1 MSSRTPRIIDF
12 VLLPLLYYA
21 GAKLGVSMTVMPE
34 GMAILWPPNSALLA
48 AFIAF
53 QGRGYAAFAALAIGA
68 EVAADLPH
76 FGLVEAVLFGL
87 TNVVE
92 ATIAFLL
99 LARWRFDPRFTTLA
113 DLPKL
118 VLAGPCIG
126 ALAAAF
132 FGAAIYTYFR
142 GAETEY
148 LEFLRIWWFGDALG
162 LMIFTPLLLS
172 VWPYGR
178 DENRAPPVALR
189 SSDALVG
196 LAAVGILGVLLASR
210 EGSFS
215 GVHVGPVLLLP
226 FVIFVAAR
234 FGTRWAAVATVSA
247 AMVVIVMATSGR
259 GIYGNLPPRDMV
271 VQVQE
276 FILIMSLMAL
286 GLSALLTQLRT
297 KQRELESSNRRL
309 DDLNRTLEARVEER
323 TAALQA
329 LNAQLENLAL
339 TDPLTGL
346 LNRRAFLDLVTREI
360 AHSHRQHRPLA
371 ILLAD
376 LDHFKSVN
384 DRYGHPAGD
393 SVLQQS
399 AAITKAVIR
408 ASDTLV
414 RYGGEEFL
422 ILAPDTDQV
431 GALDLAE
438 RIRQALRSAALET
451 GRGVINITASFGVT
465 VLCDDDMHPEQLVQR
480 ADQALYAAK
489 QQGRDRV
496 VAMARERTASTAA
509 PEVSP

>member
-1 MSSRTPRIIDF
+1 MRC
-12 VLLPLLYYA
+12 
-21 GAKLGVSMTVMPE
+21 
-34 GMAILWPPNSALLA
+34 WPPSSPFRA
-48 AFIAF
+48 AATLRF
-53 QGRGYAAFAALAIGA
+53 GALAIGA
-68 EVAADLPH
+68 EVAADLPQ
-76 FGLVEAVLFGL
+76 FSLVEALLFGL

-92 ATIAFLL
+92 ASVAFLL

-113 DLPKL
+113 DLPKF

-126 ALAAAF
+126 ALVAAF
-132 FGAAIYTYFR
+132 LGAAIYAYFR
-142 GAETEY
+142 GAETGY

-172 VWPYGR
+172 LPPYGR
-178 DENRAPPVALR
+178 DQNRAWPVALR
-189 SSDALVG
+189 GSDALMG
-196 LAAVGILGVLLASR
+196 LAAVGVLGVLVASR
-210 EGSFS
+210 DGSIA

-226 FVIFVAAR
+226 FVIYVAAR
-234 FGTRWAAVATVSA
+234 FGIRWAAVATASV
-247 AMVVIVMATSGR
+247 AMVVIVMVTSGR
-259 GIYGNLPPRDMV
+259 GIYGDLPARAMV

-276 FILIMSLMAL
+276 FILIMSLIAL
-286 GLSALLTQLRT
+286 GLSALLTQLHT
-297 KQRELESSNRRL
+297 KQRELESTNRRL
-309 DDLNRTLEARVEER
+309 DDLNRNLEGRVEER
-323 TAALQA
+323 TAALRA
-329 LNAQLENLAL
+329 LNTQLETLAL
-339 TDPLTGL
+339 TDALTGL

-393 SVLQQS
+393 MVLQQA
-399 AAITKAVIR
+399 AAITKTVIR

-422 ILAPDTDQV
+422 ILAPDTDEA

-438 RIRQALRSAALET
+438 RVRQALRSAAFET

-465 VLCDDDMHPEQLVQR
+465 VLCEDDMHPEQLVQR

-496 VAMARERTASTAA
+496 VVAMVPERPASTAP
-509 PEVSP
+509 PELSP